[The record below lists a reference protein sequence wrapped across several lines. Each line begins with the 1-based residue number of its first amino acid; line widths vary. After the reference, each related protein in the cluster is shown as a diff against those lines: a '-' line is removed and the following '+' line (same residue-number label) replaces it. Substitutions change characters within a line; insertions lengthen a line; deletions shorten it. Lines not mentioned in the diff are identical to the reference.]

1 MKNLNKKNQLDT
13 FKSKKNQTYTEQQI
27 ELAVQYAIGDD
38 GFRAKEVIS
47 ILRCLAKEEIELS

>member
-13 FKSKKNQTYTEQQI
+13 SKSKTNLTYSEEQI
-27 ELAVQYAIGDD
+27 KLAVQYAIGDD

-47 ILRCLAKEEIELS
+47 ILRCLAEEQSA